1 MSAKKSWD
9 IAPKPK
15 APTPVQSPVRGMH
28 DIRPKPKQTVAPV
41 AVPVTRNVTF
51 ARGKKAPSE
60 KRAPLKKR
68 REKQRKV
75 FKIALVV
82 LGVALIAVAFYV
94 IWLPALRID
103 DVRASGAHAQEIQ
116 NLAQP
121 MLYGTHLM
129 LVPRS
134 SIFFIPERE
143 IRARI
148 LEAYPD
154 VEAVSISAD
163 GLTTLTIESLARA
176 TAFSW
181 CGTTRDVPHVTC
193 FETNAEGL
201 VFRAAGPI
209 PSGTALKVYAPL
221 DSDASALDYPLR
233 AHIVAAAELPDI
245 LRFVKAVQSLGAEI
259 DSFAVRGDEADL
271 YTKAGTRITY
281 VIGHEEQAATLAA
294 TAFPSLTL
302 NDGSL
307 SYIDLRFN
315 GKAYFKRVGE

>member
-9 IAPKPK
+9 IAPKPRTP
-15 APTPVQSPVRGMH
+15 APAAPLARGMH
-28 DIRPKPKQTVAPV
+28 DIRPKPKQKATPV

-51 ARGKKAPSE
+51 ARGKKAPAE

-68 REKQRKV
+68 REKQRQV
-75 FKIALVV
+75 FKIALGV
-82 LGVALIAVAFYV
+82 LGVALIALAFYV
-94 IWLPALRID
+94 VWLPALRID
-103 DVRASGAHAQEIQ
+103 EVRASGAHAQEVQ
-116 NLAQP
+116 ALAQP
-121 MLYGTHLM
+121 LLYGTHLM

-148 LEAYPD
+148 LETYPD
-154 VEAVSISAD
+154 IEAVSISAD
-163 GLTTLTIESLARA
+163 GLTTLTVSSLARA

-181 CGTTRDVPHVTC
+181 CGTTRDLPFVSC

-201 VFRAAGPI
+201 VFAAAGPT
-209 PSGTALKVYAPL
+209 PSGTALRVYAPL
-221 DSDASALDYPLR
+221 DADVSTPDYPLR
-233 AHIVAAAELPDI
+233 AHIVGAADLPDI
-245 LRFVKAVQSLGAEI
+245 LRFVKAVQALGAEI
-259 DSFAVRGDEADL
+259 DSFAIRGDEADL

-307 SYIDLRFN
+307 MYIDLRFN
-315 GKAYFKRVGE
+315 GKVYFKRVGE